1 MLCYWL
7 AAEVQ
12 KSTSHRCVVVAIYEG
27 KWTQICHQTTSQ
39 HHVLQCFNNP
49 RQKNHNSTKYSHIR
63 CTGWGS
69 TGESPI
75 RCICL
80 HAWWPV
86 WHQISWLST
95 VCCCLAQPVVH
106 CCALLVTSMLLTK
119 RSITVSFG
127 SGIFCSS
134 DPTFWNSLPN
144 PLRQPSVSL
153 DCFKKR
159 PHVSGMT
166 LCWPFSTHYGELLY
180 VFMSLLLMWIDEIN

>member
-12 KSTSHRCVVVAIYEG
+12 KSTSHRCVVVAMYEG
-27 KWTQICHQTTSQ
+27 RWTQICHQTTSQ
-39 HHVLQCFNNP
+39 HHLLQCFNNP

-106 CCALLVTSMLLTK
+106 CCAVLVTSSSWPNARSLLVLGQGF
-119 RSITVSFG
+119 SALLILH
-127 SGIFCSS
+127 SG
-134 DPTFWNSLPN
+134 TLSLIPY
-144 PLRQPSVSL
+144 VSL
-153 DCFKKR
+153 LF
-159 PHVSGMT
+159 
-166 LCWPFSTHYGELLY
+166 LSTASKNGHT
-180 VFMSLLLMWIDEIN
+180 